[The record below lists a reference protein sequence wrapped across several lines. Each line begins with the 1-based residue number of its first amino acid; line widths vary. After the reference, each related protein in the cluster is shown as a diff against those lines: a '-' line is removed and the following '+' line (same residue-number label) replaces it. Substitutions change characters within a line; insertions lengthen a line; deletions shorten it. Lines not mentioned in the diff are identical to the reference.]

1 MYSQNNEEQ
10 IILKYFTS
18 QFRGRLLEIGA
29 YDGISFSN
37 SYQLLLNGWEG
48 VMVEASPSVFKKL
61 QANLSGLQVQLLNEC
76 ITLADESE
84 ITFYDNQG
92 AVATTSV
99 EHVQKWQ
106 RQEKFTPITVKPM
119 SLARLLD
126 QVGTDFAM
134 VNIDVEG
141 QSADLFYAAFDAM
154 PDVKLWV
161 VEHDSQVE
169 KIIAHA
175 VGYKV
180 LLHNHENLILAK

>member
-1 MYSQNNEEQ
+1 
-10 IILKYFTS
+10 
-18 QFRGRLLEIGA
+18 
-29 YDGISFSN
+29 
-37 SYQLLLNGWEG
+37 
-48 VMVEASPSVFKKL
+48 MVEASPSVFKKL

-169 KIIAHA
+169 QIIAHA